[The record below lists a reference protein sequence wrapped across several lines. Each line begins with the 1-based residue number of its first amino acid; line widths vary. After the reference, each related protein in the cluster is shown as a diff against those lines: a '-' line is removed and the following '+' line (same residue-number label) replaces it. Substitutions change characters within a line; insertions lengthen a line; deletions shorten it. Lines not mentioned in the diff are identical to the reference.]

1 VVGRDYARAIMR
13 PLVYTDVEGTNRNFA
28 VTHRDTEFV
37 FSRKSNPYHLLK
49 VTNEARVRVMSVK
62 SIVVIAIS
70 GFCMI
75 VGSAFAGTPSP
86 DGAQVY
92 IISPA
97 DGETVSSPVAVRF
110 GLKGMG
116 VAPAGIDKP
125 HTGHHHLLIDVKG
138 DPAFDSPLPADAHHI
153 HFGGGQ
159 TEATVELSPGKH
171 TLQLIMGNQNHVP
184 HSPPVISKE
193 ITIVVK

>member
-1 VVGRDYARAIMR
+1 V
-13 PLVYTDVEGTNRNFA
+13 
-28 VTHRDTEFV
+28 VTHGNTEFV
-37 FSRKSNPYHLLK
+37 SSKDSNPYHLFK
-49 VTNEARVRVMSVK
+49 VTRENRVKVMSVK
-62 SIVVIAIS
+62 SIVVTAIS
-70 GFCMI
+70 VFFMI

-125 HTGHHHLLIDVKG
+125 NTGHHHLLIDGK
-138 DPAFDSPLPADAHHI
+138 DTPAFDSPLPADAHHI

-159 TEATVELSPGKH
+159 TEATVELSPGTH
-171 TLQLIMGNQNHVP
+171 TLQLIMGNQNHIP
-184 HSPPVISKE
+184 HSPPVISKK
-193 ITIVVK
+193 ITIVVN